1 MSLTKFNESVTN
13 HQSLPDKPTLSS
25 AELKTLWDKAGVD
38 IKNYLNQI
46 LTEEID
52 SKISEFQTKINN
64 NTSLI
69 NNNTSSINNMLNNV
83 YPVGSIYMSV
93 NNTNPSTIF
102 GGTWV
107 AWGAGKVPVGV
118 NANETEFNSVEKT
131 GGAKTHTLTT
141 QQIPSHAHTFH
152 GNAHSHSLNNHT
164 HSIPKLY
171 GNADFVDLKGKVWNM
186 AVQSSS
192 TGLSANGI
200 CNLIGEEGRVG
211 YAEKTKDGGLNYE
224 DTVEINTSHN
234 HTVSTN
240 SSTTGQ
246 ASGNTGNATQ
256 TGYNDNT
263 GGGQAHNNLQPY
275 ITCYMWK
282 RTA

>member
-1 MSLTKFNESVTN
+1 MGLTKFNVDTN
-13 HQSLPDKPTLSS
+13 NIQGLANKPTQS
-25 AELKTLWDKAGVD
+25 ASQLKALFDKAGVD

-52 SKISEFQTKINN
+52 SKISEFQTKIND

-69 NNNTSSINNMLNNV
+69 NNMLNTV

-107 AWGAGKVPVGV
+107 SWGAGKVPVGV

-131 GGAKTHTLTT
+131 GGAKTHTLTI
-141 QQIPSHAHTFH
+141 QQIPSHGHSVSIASSGSCTTSANGRH
-152 GNAHSHSLNNHT
+152 AHSLDLINHCSTNGNGQVFGPTTSPTNYKTSEIVDHTHTVPNHT
-164 HSIPKLY
+164 HTVNQS
-171 GNADFVDLKGKVWNM
+171 NA
-186 AVQSSS
+186 
-192 TGLSANGI
+192 
-200 CNLIGEEGRVG
+200 
-211 YAEKTKDGGLNYE
+211 
-224 DTVEINTSHN
+224 
-234 HTVSTN
+234 
-240 SSTTGQ
+240 
-246 ASGNTGNATQ
+246 
-256 TGYNDNT
+256 